1 MAFNRVVIVVTF
13 SDTFPLTPSNS
24 SSKVPLIYMFISQ
37 SLFILFFLFLKMFLI
52 LPSALVCVVIYG
64 GRLRFV
70 LLGVLTEQL
79 PTLCPAWCDANAVQ
93 PRAAAAPPD

>member
-1 MAFNRVVIVVTF
+1 
-13 SDTFPLTPSNS
+13 
-24 SSKVPLIYMFISQ
+24 
-37 SLFILFFLFLKMFLI
+37 MFLI

-79 PTLCPAWCDANAVQ
+79 PTLCPAWCDASAVQ